1 MAGHKERGNK
11 MKKRMTLGLLV
22 MLMILTVALVGCTK
36 KAEPKE
42 AVKTAATNASK
53 MTSYALAT
61 KLKVNELSF
70 TSADGKALN
79 DAQSAQ
85 VASLLKN
92 AELNV
97 TGVYQGDPMQTEL
110 TLELKLS
117 GDMAMTF
124 TVPMVM
130 TQDVLYVKIPQ
141 IPMLGLPDTLVGKF
155 LKLDLKELAE
165 KEGQEYKPLSPAT
178 TQQLTQDLSTAVLD
192 KYDQTKYFKDVDT
205 KDAALPE
212 GVDAKQ
218 VVQFAVTND
227 NAKEAVTIFVKQAL
241 PAVLDVLSKEE
252 YRTALNLTQADID
265 DMKKDLQ
272 SEDSQNEFTKT
283 VNELDQYLTL
293 NQFHINT
300 AINKDDFPVYQQ
312 MVMDAV
318 FSDPETKENV
328 KLSLDGS
335 SQYSKINEKQTFAI
349 GIPAD
354 ADVVTMDELQQQMG
368 SMYGN

>member
-1 MAGHKERGNK
+1 

-42 AVKTAATNASK
+42 AVKAATTNAAK
-53 MTSYALAT
+53 MTSYAIAT

-70 TSADGKALN
+70 TTADGKATT

-85 VASLLKN
+85 IASLLKN
-92 AELNV
+92 AEFNV

-110 TLELKLS
+110 NMELKLS

-130 TQDVLYVKIPQ
+130 TQEVLYVKIPQ
-141 IPMLGLPDTLVGKF
+141 IPMLALPDTLVGKF
-155 LKLDLKELAE
+155 LKLDLKELAAQQ
-165 KEGQEYKPLSPAT
+165 GQEYKPLSPAT
-178 TQQLTQDLSTAVLD
+178 TQQLTQDLSNAILD
-192 KYDQTKYFKDVDT
+192 KYDQAKYFKDVDT

-252 YRTALNLTQADID
+252 YRNALNIKQTDID
-265 DMKKDLQ
+265 EMKKELQ
-272 SEDSQNEFTKT
+272 SEDSQNSFSKS
-283 VNELDQYLTL
+283 VNELDKYLTL

-318 FSDPETKENV
+318 FSDPDTKQNV

-354 ADVVTMDELQQQMG
+354 ADVVTMDEFQKQVG
-368 SMYGN
+368 SMYGAN